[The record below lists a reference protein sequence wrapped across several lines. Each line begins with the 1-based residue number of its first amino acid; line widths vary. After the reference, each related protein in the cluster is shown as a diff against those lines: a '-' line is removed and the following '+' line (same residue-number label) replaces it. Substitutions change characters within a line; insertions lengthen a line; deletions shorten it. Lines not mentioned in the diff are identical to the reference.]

1 MVLSI
6 LNNSINYKENIG
18 LEPEDNGL
26 ETSLYLY
33 KVTNYLLITIGRQQY
48 KHIEENIIYVPI
60 YLIYNNI
67 FVSQIGVFEFLHDQL
82 PDYLDSDNDLDL
94 NKLGNPLFYSF
105 VNSKYLN
112 EYFVN
117 KRKVLDDDKTGIIN
131 LSELNDDEDEI
142 TLEEDIDEDSLWIQ
156 KYLSNMKYEIKDNE
170 GRGDCLFATIRDAYE
185 SIGINMPVS
194 ELRNKLSRQVTDEQ
208 FMEYKKLYD
217 SYIVAFNETKER
229 IDVVNKEYNEIR
241 DKAKV
246 EKDRK
251 NKKELVEE
259 GKKLRSEYLKL
270 KSENKLTQSLINE
283 FSYMKNIKTVDEF
296 AKFIRTCKFWA
307 DTWAIK
313 TLEHILNIKLI
324 ILSSEHYLEGDLDN
338 VLLCGDI
345 SPDDNDFKPDYYII
359 LDYTGSHYKLISY
372 DSKYIFKYRFIPY
385 TIRKMIVN
393 KCLEKNSGTYSKIP
407 EFKRLNIYLKDTLD
421 KSKRE
426 KVNEESEEEITQQQ
440 LEDESTTD
448 RDNYDKDENTV
459 FMFYSK
465 SASKPLPGKGSG
477 ETIKPENIVKYSE
490 LATINDWRKKLSNFD
505 ISPFELDGHRWNSVE
520 HYYQGYKFKNSH
532 PEFYLQFSL
541 DSDSDISKD
550 PVLAK
555 GAGGK
560 TGKSKGIQVR
570 PKEITIPADFKTSGR
585 DKEAFKKAMYAK
597 FTQNDVSKN
606 ILLNTKDA
614 KLIHHSRGKPPVV
627 FEELMNVR
635 KIIKKEV

>member
-26 ETSLYLY
+26 EASLYLY
-33 KVTNYLLITIGRQQY
+33 KVTNYILITIGRQQY

-67 FVSQIGVFEFLHDQL
+67 FVSQIGVFEFLHDAL

-117 KRKVLDDDKTGIIN
+117 KSKVLEEDKTGIID
-131 LSELNDDEDEI
+131 LSELIEDEDEI
-142 TLEEDIDEDSLWIQ
+142 TFEEDIDEDSLWIQ
-156 KYLSNMKYEIKDNE
+156 KYLSNMKYDIKDNE

-194 ELRNKLSRQVTDEQ
+194 ELRNKLSQQVTDEQ
-208 FMEYKKLYD
+208 FNEYKKLYN
-217 SYIVAFNETKER
+217 SYVIAFNETKEK
-229 IDVVNKEYNEIR
+229 IETINNEYNEIR

-246 EKDRK
+246 EKERK
-251 NKKELVEE
+251 KKKELVEE
-259 GKKLRSEYLKL
+259 GKKLRNEYLKL

-283 FSYMKNIKTVDEF
+283 FSYMNNIKTVDEF

-338 VLLCGDI
+338 VLLCGDV
-345 SPDDNDFKPDYYII
+345 SPDDSTFKPDYYII

-372 DSKYIFKYRFIPY
+372 DNKYIFKYRFIPY
-385 TIRKMIVN
+385 AIRKMIVN
-393 KCLEKNSGTYSKIP
+393 KCLEKNSGTYSTIP
-407 EFKRLNIYLKDTLD
+407 EFKRLNNYLKEKESDT
-421 KSKRE
+421 KRE
-426 KVNEESEEEITQQQ
+426 KVDNEQTTES
-440 LEDESTTD
+440 SN
-448 RDNYDKDENTV
+448 NYDQDENTV

-477 ETIKPENIVKYSE
+477 ETIKSENIKKYST
-490 LATINDWRKKLSNFD
+490 LAAINNWRKKLSNFD
-505 ISPFELDGHRWNSVE
+505 IAPFELDGHRWNSVE
-520 HYYQGYKFKNSH
+520 HYYQGSKFKNSH

-550 PVLAK
+550 PELAK

-560 TGKSKGIQVR
+560 TGKLKGKQLR
-570 PKEITIPADFKTSGR
+570 PKEIVVDADFYTNKR
-585 DKEAFKKAMYAK
+585 DKDALEKAMYAK
-597 FTQNDVSKN
+597 FTQDETSKN

-614 KLIHHSRGKPPVV
+614 KLVHYSRGQPPIV

-635 KIIKKEV
+635 KRIKNEV